1 MSVIFVQRFEELKN
15 QQNQILSLSGT
26 VQVDFIFKTIE
37 DKYHH
42 NSERQTQ
49 RSIDEWWKT
58 GFEIF
63 ILYCRNSLNLY
74 NCVTAMLDWKD
85 ENTQSLDNKF
95 ILYDL

>member
-26 VQVDFIFKTIE
+26 VQVDFRFKTIE

-42 NSERQTQ
+42 NSETQTHCSVDIYGERQ
-49 RSIDEWWKT
+49 DLN
-58 GFEIF
+58 FF
-63 ILYCRNSLNLY
+63 LYNCRNSFNVFH
-74 NCVTAMLDWKD
+74 CVTAMLDWKD

-95 ILYDL
+95 IL